1 VVPKLKGRTK
11 AFAKALL
18 KAGGCKLGT
27 VKRKTVS
34 KGRNG
39 RVRSQTVKK
48 GTSVP
53 AGTKVGVTLNRR
65 R

>member
-1 VVPKLKGRTK
+1 
-11 AFAKALL
+11 
-18 KAGGCKLGT
+18 

-39 RVRSQTVKK
+39 RVRSQTVKA
-48 GTSVP
+48 GTRVP
-53 AGTKVGVTLNRR
+53 ASTKVGVTLNRR